1 MDWRGRDTHISALF
15 PLLLS
20 WTFCLHLGL
29 EGQDWDLGYG
39 LFSFCN
45 AVVGVVTPLRV
56 VLDPLPGLGLV
67 SPLLTTS
74 LLVGCFLQG
83 SREAVTPLS
92 GTAVAPIYPSNA

>member
-45 AVVGVVTPLRV
+45 AVVGVLTPSGSSWTLCPA
-56 VLDPLPGLGLV
+56 LALSAPCSLP
-67 SPLLTTS
+67 
-74 LLVGCFLQG
+74 
-83 SREAVTPLS
+83 
-92 GTAVAPIYPSNA
+92 PS